1 MRAADRPGRA
11 AGALPVGA
19 DVNQP
24 AARSLVEMRD
34 NPRQRQR
41 RKYAN
46 EITVVDGITF
56 DSRAEANRWVELRWM
71 EDEGRITGLQ
81 RQVPFE
87 LVPACKR
94 PSGGEE
100 KAVTYIA
107 DFLYY
112 RDRRT
117 IVEDVKG
124 ASPDVWI
131 LKRKLMLWRHGIE
144 VLETKA

>member
-1 MRAADRPGRA
+1 MIP
-11 AGALPVGA
+11 
-19 DVNQP
+19 QQ
-24 AARSLVEMRD
+24 ARSLVDMRD

-46 EITVVDGITF
+46 EPTVVDGVRF
-56 DSRAEANRWVELRWM
+56 DSRAEANRWEQLRAM
-71 EDEGRITGLQ
+71 ERDGRITGLQ

-100 KAVTYIA
+100 KPVTYVA

-112 RDRRT
+112 RGALT
-117 IVEDVKG
+117 FVEDVKG
-124 ASPDVWI
+124 AATPEYRI
-131 LKRKLMLWRHGIE
+131 KRKLMLWRHGIE